1 MAAVPSIA
9 ALEEAPDVVVI
20 AVPPPAV
27 PEIVAAAGDK
37 GVAGAIILTAGL
49 SHGPGSL
56 AEATASAAR
65 QLRLRRRSSLPAE
78 PRR

>member
-1 MAAVPSIA
+1 MLLTKFNTKTVM
-9 ALEEAPDVVVI
+9 LLT
-20 AVPPPAV
+20 
-27 PEIVAAAGDK
+27 
-37 GVAGAIILTAGL
+37 AIILTAGL